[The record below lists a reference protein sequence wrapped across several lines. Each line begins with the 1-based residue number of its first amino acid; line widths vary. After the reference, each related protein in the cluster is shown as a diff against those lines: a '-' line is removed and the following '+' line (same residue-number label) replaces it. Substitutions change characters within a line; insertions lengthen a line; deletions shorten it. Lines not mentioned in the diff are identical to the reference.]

1 MQRVIGYIDGFNLYY
16 GLRQRKWRQFYWIDP
31 FALVASLLA
40 PSQQLVGVK
49 YFTARVRQPKAKR
62 DRQSKYLDAIR
73 DYSQAE
79 IILGKYYRKPQQQCR
94 SCGNTWSTFEE
105 KMTDCAI
112 ASHMVADAFRDQF
125 DTAVLVGGDTDLVP
139 PVKMVRRWFPEKRII
154 GWFPPARKNQAVAD
168 VCHDEGHINGGHL
181 ALAVMPDTIEV
192 AEGVHVERPPQWS

>member
-16 GLRQRKWRQFYWIDP
+16 GLRQRQWRQFYWIDP
-31 FALVASLLA
+31 FVLVASLLA

-73 DYSQAE
+73 AYSRAE
-79 IILGKYYRKPQQQCR
+79 IILGKYYRKPLECR
-94 SCGNTWSTFEE
+94 SCGNTWTTFEE

-154 GWFPPARKNQAVAD
+154 SWFPPVRKNQAVAD
-168 VCHDEGHINGGHL
+168 ACHDEGHINGGHL

-192 AEGVHVERPPQWS
+192 AEGVDVERPPQWS